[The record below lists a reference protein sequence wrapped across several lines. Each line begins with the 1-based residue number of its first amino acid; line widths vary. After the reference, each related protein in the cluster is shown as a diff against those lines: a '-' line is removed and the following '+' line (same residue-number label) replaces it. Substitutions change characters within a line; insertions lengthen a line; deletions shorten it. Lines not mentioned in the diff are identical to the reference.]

1 MLQLYCI
8 VLKGGF
14 EIVFYVIF
22 YEEFIFDNNIQMTD
36 DRWDTDDLSL
46 KEDNNGWRQRLERL
60 VAKTNEQSRS
70 GSESTVL
77 LKLHSQKHSFVC
89 SISIIRYDS
98 YQQQIKF
105 RTKKYDP

>member
-1 MLQLYCI
+1 MY
-8 VLKGGF
+8 K
-14 EIVFYVIF
+14 VFYVHF
-22 YEEFIFDNNIQMTD
+22 YEEFIFDNNLQMTD

-60 VAKTNEQSRS
+60 VAKTNEQSQS

-77 LKLHSQKHSFVC
+77 LKLHSKKHSFAS
-89 SISIIRYDS
+89 SISIIQYDS
-98 YQQQIKF
+98 YQQQIKS